1 MYRIQILKVFQY
13 LPYVI
18 FSKETDYCRKKEVMF
33 NEKDSEHCAF
43 LTIKQNLISTLLP
56 IKKNFFHIYFK
67 YSFE

>member
-1 MYRIQILKVFQY
+1 MYRIQILKVFQF

-18 FSKETDYCRKKEVMF
+18 FFKETDYCRKKEVTF

-43 LTIKQNLISTLLP
+43 LTIKQNLTSTLLP